1 MFHSSLFRMAEE
13 RERIAPMEY
22 IKADKVSFAMFL
34 LRVFTLFASVM
45 AIINPYRCS

>member
-1 MFHSSLFRMAEE
+1 MFDGFLFRMTEE